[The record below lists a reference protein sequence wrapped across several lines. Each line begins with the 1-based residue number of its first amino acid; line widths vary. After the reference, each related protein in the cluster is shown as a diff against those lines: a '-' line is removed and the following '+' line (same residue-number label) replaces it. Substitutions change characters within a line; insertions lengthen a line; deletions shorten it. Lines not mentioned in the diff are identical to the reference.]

1 MFVRPPPVRA
11 VSARASAECPQCVV
25 IIWES
30 GAKSNLCFAL
40 CAFLTVLLLRHI
52 IIARAGGPPK
62 RTAFKRYHAWIK
74 RARRLFSHR
83 LFLFALAN
91 GLSGSII
98 SNYFKDVFQVDSV
111 QRGLLEIPRAARCCG
126 RVRHRRAP
134 FARQRLALRSR
145 LRTVLRRP
153 ARARPFLPG
162 YFVMQLFVFTYSLG
176 DHMVMPIRDA
186 IAMDLADEGKT
197 GTFLGRYRG
206 MMTLGSML
214 ASALVFVGFR
224 VGFFYFRT
232 GVIPS
237 FCAALVFLI
246 VALALLCRLRKTL
259 PALDV
264 RKRSGERRR
273 LPVRRRYLPY
283 YIVTAVYG
291 FEADAPCL
299 CSMGHHRASLDGRGH
314 GGAARHRCLFLRRL
328 GRPAHRKVFRSI
340 RCAEGARAG
349 VRRRC
354 RVFLFAAWAASGI
367 VNGSLRG
374 WGGMAAAFA
383 SYILIFLTDHFNSV
397 HVMLMRELSES
408 PADVMENLSFGL
420 SVDHV
425 LAVTVSGLLGAVW
438 KYVRPQYVFLLGAAV
453 CTVHLGVALWLKAA
467 APRRRLS
474 LLDTSKASRRR
485 RNTVKR

>member
-1 MFVRPPPVRA
+1 MDK
-11 VSARASAECPQCVV
+11 E
-25 IIWES
+25 
-30 GAKSNLCFAL
+30 
-40 CAFLTVLLLRHI
+40 
-52 IIARAGGPPK
+52 
-62 RTAFKRYHAWIK
+62 
-74 RARRLFSHR
+74 RARRLF
-83 LFLFALAN
+83 LTAFFLFALAN

-111 QRGLLEIPRAARCCG
+111 QRGLLEIPRELPGVVGVFVIAALPSLG
-126 RVRHRRAP
+126 NVSLSVLG
-134 FARQRLALRSR
+134 FALYCVGL
-145 LRTVLRRP
+145 LVLGL
-153 ARARPFLPG
+153 FSPG

-214 ASALVFVGFR
+214 ASTLVFVGFR

-237 FCAALVFLI
+237 FCAALVFLV

-264 RKRSGERRR
+264 RKRSSECRR

-291 FEADAPCL
+291 FQKRMRLVFAPWVIIEL
-299 CSMGHHRASLDGRGH
+299 LSMGADTVALLGIAAYFCGGWVAPLIGKFLDRYGVQKG
-314 GGAARHRCLFLRRL
+314 LVLE
-328 GRPAHRKVFRSI
+328 S
-340 RCAEGARAG
+340 AG
-349 VRRRC
+349 VAG
-354 RVFLFAAWAASGI
+354 V
-367 VNGSLRG
+367 
-374 WGGMAAAFA
+374 FA

-438 KYVRPQYVFLLGAAV
+438 KYVGPQYVFLLGAAV
-453 CTVHLGVALWLKAA
+453 CTVHLGVALWLKRQRRAA
-467 APRRRLS
+467 
-474 LLDTSKASRRR
+474 
-485 RNTVKR
+485 V

>member
-1 MFVRPPPVRA
+1 MDKERA
-11 VSARASAECPQCVV
+11 RQ
-25 IIWES
+25 
-30 GAKSNLCFAL
+30 L
-40 CAFLTVLLLRHI
+40 FLT
-52 IIARAGGPPK
+52 
-62 RTAFKRYHAWIK
+62 AF
-74 RARRLFSHR
+74 
-83 LFLFALAN
+83 FLFALAN

-111 QRGLLEIPRAARCCG
+111 QRGLLEIPRELPGVVGVFVIAALPSLG
-126 RVRHRRAP
+126 NVSLSVLG
-134 FARQRLALRSR
+134 FALYCVGL
-145 LRTVLRRP
+145 LVLGL
-153 ARARPFLPG
+153 FSPG

-214 ASALVFVGFR
+214 ASTLVFVGFR

-237 FCAALVFLI
+237 FCAALVFLV

-291 FEADAPCL
+291 FQKRMRAVFAPWIIIEL
-299 CSMGHHRASLDGRGH
+299 LSMGADTVALLGIAAHFCGSWFAPIIGRFLD
-314 GGAARHRCLFLRRL
+314 RR
-328 GRPAHRKVFRSI
+328 
-340 RCAEGARAG
+340 G
-349 VRRRC
+349 VRQGLLLESVSVAA
-354 RVFLFAAWAASGI
+354 VFLYAAWAVHGVTSGALS
-367 VNGSLRG
+367 GYAA
-374 WGGMAAAFA
+374 MAAAFLA
-383 SYILIFLTDHFNSV
+383 YILIFMTDHFNAV
-397 HVMLMRELSES
+397 HTMLMRSLSES

-420 SVDHV
+420 SIDHI

-438 KYVRPQYVFLLGAAV
+438 KLSGPQWVFVLGAAV
-453 CTVHLGVALWLKAA
+453 CAVDLAVALWLKRTET
-467 APRRRLS
+467 APA
-474 LLDTSKASRRR
+474 K
-485 RNTVKR
+485 

>member
-1 MFVRPPPVRA
+1 MDK
-11 VSARASAECPQCVV
+11 E
-25 IIWES
+25 
-30 GAKSNLCFAL
+30 
-40 CAFLTVLLLRHI
+40 
-52 IIARAGGPPK
+52 
-62 RTAFKRYHAWIK
+62 
-74 RARRLFSHR
+74 RARRLF
-83 LFLFALAN
+83 LTAFFLFALAN

-111 QRGLLEIPRAARCCG
+111 QRGLLEIPRELPGVVGVFVIAALPSLG
-126 RVRHRRAP
+126 NVSLSVLG
-134 FARQRLALRSR
+134 FALYCVGL
-145 LRTVLRRP
+145 LVLGL
-153 ARARPFLPG
+153 FSPG

-224 VGFFYFRT
+224 AEFFYFRR

-237 FCAALVFLI
+237 FCT
-246 VALALLCRLRKTL
+246 ALAFLSVSLVLLCCLRREM
-259 PALDV
+259 PSLDV
-264 RKRSGERRR
+264 RKRNQTRKGR
-273 LPVRRRYLPY
+273 LPIRRKYIPY

-291 FEADAPCL
+291 FQKRMRLVFAPWVIIEL
-299 CSMGHHRASLDGRGH
+299 LSMGADTVALLGIAAYFCGGWVAPLIGKFLDRYGVQKG
-314 GGAARHRCLFLRRL
+314 LVLE
-328 GRPAHRKVFRSI
+328 S
-340 RCAEGARAG
+340 AG
-349 VRRRC
+349 VAG
-354 RVFLFAAWAASGI
+354 VFLFAAWAASGI

-374 WGGMAAAFA
+374 RGGMAAAFA

-438 KYVRPQYVFLLGAAV
+438 KYVGPQYVFLLGAAV
-453 CTVHLGVALWLKAA
+453 CTVHLGVALWLKRQRRAA
-467 APRRRLS
+467 
-474 LLDTSKASRRR
+474 
-485 RNTVKR
+485 V